1 MLMRMYLSLSIL
13 INVAVLIC
21 NRQHTHITT
30 DDLRIIKNNKLRK
43 LLAKGPNYWESQTIN
58 FSKALTETIT
68 AVDTFFEAMTLKT
81 KYTTLNFKPWKENVL
96 A

>member
-30 DDLRIIKNNKLRK
+30 GDLRIIKNNKLRK
-43 LLAKGPNYWESQTIN
+43 LLARVRTI
-58 FSKALTETIT
+58 
-68 AVDTFFEAMTLKT
+68 
-81 KYTTLNFKPWKENVL
+81 ENPEQ
-96 A
+96 